1 VAFAVGLLT
10 RFVSKPSVEHWNA
23 AENVLLYLKGTKD
36 RGILLGGKTN
46 KRDINGYADSDW
58 ASDSDDIISVSG
70 GVVFWGASILTWFSR
85 KQSMISLSTAEAESH
100 ALLDVSKDIIASVP
114 A

>member
-1 VAFAVGLLT
+1 MVKQQGKDMYKQAEYGSLIGALLFVAVSTRPDVAFAVGLLT

-46 KRDINGYADSDW
+46 KRDIVGYADSDW
-58 ASDSDDIISVSG
+58 ASDSDDRISVSG
-70 GVVFWGASILTWFSR
+70 GVVF
-85 KQSMISLSTAEAESH
+85 
-100 ALLDVSKDIIASVP
+100 
-114 A
+114 